1 MDESHAFGAGHTLL
15 FLAGILPPSPKHT
28 QGVSYGWQS
37 PHYFVTQRGTG
48 VSWHRLYIA
57 FISKHTCCWHTAG
70 SFRCLIVLFA
80 ILLCLILL
88 CNCKSLCAGQVLC
101 EQKLCRSAQC
111 PGCALLFVCFN
122 SSWLSHHR
130 CFLSA
135 KKNPLVCLS
144 GEGPCCCLQVTT
156 CTWG

>member
-28 QGVSYGWQS
+28 QGVLCGWQS
-37 PHYFVTQRGTG
+37 PHYFVTQRDTG
-48 VSWHRLYIA
+48 VSWHILYIA

-101 EQKLCRSAQC
+101 EQKFAGVPSVQGVLCF
-111 PGCALLFVCFN
+111 LFVLTAHGSLTTGA
-122 SSWLSHHR
+122 SSLP
-130 CFLSA
+130 
-135 KKNPLVCLS
+135 KKNPLCASVERALAAAS
-144 GEGPCCCLQVTT
+144 R
-156 CTWG
+156 